1 MTHNTLVTILGKPP
15 IVDGEPRYRE
25 ATYRFPGVG
34 DDQDDRTAFF
44 GLALA
49 RHLKPDK
56 IVVLGTASSMWSR
69 LVEELAVES
78 DCEDVRIMLMD
89 ADKVDQPLL
98 DRLRPLMGRAMNAD
112 VVPRLISEAKTEQEQ
127 YAILETVND
136 AVDKDSGLDFDVTHG
151 FRHLGMVGFMS
162 SFMLERLRGLRV
174 RAFWYGALEMTQQEI
189 TPVLRLDGLL
199 RVRRWLDAL
208 DKFDATGNY
217 GAFAPLLQEDGVP
230 DDKVGCL
237 EAAAFY
243 ERTLNVKEAASKIR
257 AFLPILDETLAGAS
271 GLFQE
276 RLARRLRWAEDD
288 QLSVQQRTLAQQY
301 LARGDFLRAAVF
313 GKEAC
318 VSRLLEENG
327 LRTNDVDGQLR
338 RKTLKGLEERL
349 FGVRGEAYWNLSA
362 MRNALAH
369 VSPPDS
375 PAIEAKLSDSDGFR
389 EALLTTLRL
398 FFDRTPHGNPTAIAR
413 ERNWGKL
420 SEVQAN
426 RLD

>member
-1 MTHNTLVTILGKPP
+1 MTHNTLVTILGKPQ
-15 IVDGEPRYRE
+15 VVNGEPRYRE

-56 IVVLGTASSMWSR
+56 IVILGTASSMWSR

-78 DCEDVRIMLMD
+78 DDEDVRLMLMD
-89 ADKVDQPLL
+89 ADKVEQPLL
-98 DRLRPLMGRAMNAD
+98 DRLQPLMGRAMNAD
-112 VVPRLISEAKTEQEQ
+112 VLPRLIPEARTEQEQ
-127 YAILETVND
+127 YAILETVDD

-174 RAFWYGALEMTQQEI
+174 RAFWYGAFEMTQEGI

-208 DKFDATGNY
+208 DRFDATGDY
-217 GAFAPLLQEDGVP
+217 GVFAPLLREDGVP
-230 DDKVGCL
+230 DAEVGCL

-243 ERTLNVKEAASKIR
+243 ERTLNVQEAASKIR
-257 AFLPILDETLAGAS
+257 AFLPTLDELTGAS
-271 GLFQE
+271 GLFKDRLKGRLHWAKDDHQLSE
-276 RLARRLRWAEDD
+276 QQRILARL
-288 QLSVQQRTLAQQY
+288 Y
-301 LARGDFLRAAVF
+301 LARGDFLRAVVF

-318 VSRLLEENG
+318 VNRLLEEG
-327 LRTNDVDGQLR
+327 GVQTNEVHGQLR
-338 RKTLKGLEERL
+338 RDRLKELEKGL
-349 FGVRGEAYWNLSA
+349 FGVREEAYWNLSA

-369 VSPPDS
+369 VTSSDS
-375 PAIEAKLSDSDGFR
+375 PAVEAMLSDADEVRKGV
-389 EALLTTLRL
+389 LTTLRL
-398 FFDRTPHGNPTAIAR
+398 FFDRTPPGNLTAIAR
-413 ERNWGKL
+413 QSNWSKL
-420 SEVQAN
+420 AEVRAN
-426 RLD
+426 ELD